1 MATER
6 LVVVGNGMAGARTVE
21 EILAAGRS
29 LAPALDGSAGRFEI
43 TLFGDEPYGNYNR
56 ILLSSVLSG
65 DHEPGGI
72 FLNPVT
78 WYEENGITLHCG
90 DRVTRIDREAR
101 LVISA
106 SGREVPYDRLI
117 LATGS
122 RAFVPPMDGLRSE
135 DSSLKPGVFVFRS
148 LDDCRRIA
156 GFAGKCR
163 RAVVIGG
170 GLLGLEAA
178 YGLRGYGID
187 VQVVHQAGHLLNRQ
201 LDAIAAET
209 LRSRIEQLGIGVLL
223 NHRTVEVLG
232 AETVTGLRFQGGE
245 TLECDM
251 VVFACGIQPNV
262 ELAGECG
269 LTVNA
274 AIVVDDQLR
283 TSDPAIYAVGECAQ
297 HRGQLYGLVA
307 PLWEQA
313 QVLAQHLT
321 GLRPEATYQ
330 GSKTSSRL
338 KVMGLEVASMGL
350 IEPERESDEVVL
362 FHEPKR
368 GVYKKLIIRDDRL
381 VGAIALGDPHRAPLL
396 MQLFDR
402 STPLPQERASL
413 LFDLGGAP
421 AAVSPESMT
430 DDAAVC
436 HCNGVTKGDIR
447 ECIAGGGCSLQAVMR
462 ATRAGTGC
470 GSCKGL
476 VRVLV
481 ERLRPA
487 GASETSAAAET
498 SASADIPMGVLR

>member
-1 MATER
+1 MVTER
-6 LVVVGNGMAGARTVE
+6 LVVIGNGMAGARTVE
-21 EILAAGRS
+21 EILAAERS
-29 LAPALDGSAGRFEI
+29 LTPSLASGAGRFEI
-43 TLFGDEPYGNYNR
+43 TVFGDEPYGNYNR

-72 FLNPVT
+72 FLNPLT

-101 LVISA
+101 LVISV
-106 SGREVPYDRLI
+106 SGRQVPYDRLI
-117 LATGS
+117 IATGS
-122 RAFVPPMDGLRSE
+122 RAFVPSIEGLRDE
-135 DSSLKPGVFVFRS
+135 DDSPKSGVFVFRN

-156 GFAGKCR
+156 GYAGKCR

-187 VQVVHQAGHLLNRQ
+187 VQVVHQASHLMNRQ
-201 LDAIAAET
+201 LDATAAET
-209 LRSRIEQLGIGVLL
+209 LRARIEQLEIGVLV
-223 NHRTVEVLG
+223 NRRTVAVLG
-232 AETVTGLRFQGGE
+232 DETVTGIRFDDGE

-262 ELAGECG
+262 ELAQECG
-269 LTVNA
+269 LEVDA

-283 TSDPAIYAVGECAQ
+283 TSDPAIYSVGECGQ

-313 QVLAQHLT
+313 QVLAHHLT
-321 GLRPEATYQ
+321 GLRPNAAYR
-330 GSKTSSRL
+330 GSKTASRL

-350 IEPERESDEVVL
+350 IEPELESDEVVI

-381 VGAIALGDPHRAPLL
+381 VGSIVLGDGLRAPLL

-413 LFDLGGAP
+413 LFDLGSAP
-421 AAVSPESMT
+421 AAVTPEAME
-430 DDAAVC
+430 DDSAVC
-436 HCNGVTKGDIR
+436 HCNGVSKGDIR
-447 ECIAGGGCSLQAVMR
+447 ECVAGGGCSLQAVMR

-470 GSCKGL
+470 GSCKSL

-481 ERLRPA
+481 ERFRPTA
-487 GASETSAAAET
+487 TEEPANAEV
-498 SASADIPMGVLR
+498 AKSADIPLGVLR